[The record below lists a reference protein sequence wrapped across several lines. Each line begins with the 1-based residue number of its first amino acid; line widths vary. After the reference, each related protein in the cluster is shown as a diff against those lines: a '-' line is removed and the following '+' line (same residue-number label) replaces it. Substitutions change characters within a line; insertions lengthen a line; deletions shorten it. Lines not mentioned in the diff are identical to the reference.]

1 MKEGGKEGVKW
12 HVGGR
17 RVGCILA
24 DVYVW
29 YLRVCVQFEMS
40 CAHVQSIDLVSSVR
54 VVPLIVYSVEGDYYY
69 HFKLLRA
76 TMGL

>member
-12 HVGGR
+12 HVVGR
-17 RVGCILA
+17 RVGDIF
-24 DVYVW
+24 DVW
-29 YLRVCVQFEMS
+29 HLRGVFS
-40 CAHVQSIDLVSSVR
+40 LIFHVLMFKALPYAVSSVR

>member
-12 HVGGR
+12 RVGGR

-40 CAHVQSIDLVSSVR
+40 CAHASLR